1 VRLGYIGL
9 GNMGGALAARL
20 APGGDVYAFD
30 MNAEAV
36 AAQVSLGAAA
46 APDLRSVAKECD
58 VIFLCLPTSA
68 HVRQVIFGP
77 DGLSGDLR
85 PGTVIIDQT
94 SGDPR
99 ETRQINDELASLGV
113 DLVDAP
119 VSGGPVRAAEGT
131 IAIMVGCADEQYAR
145 VQTLLHRI
153 SPNVC
158 RAGELGSGHAVK
170 LVNNLVSGIIR
181 WATLEGVA
189 LAAKLGV
196 CPQSAVEIMSAG
208 GARNDWMAAVMGP
221 QILNGNLANGFSI
234 GLAHKDLKVAC
245 ELADAASVP
254 LLLGNLTR
262 EIYRMCVNEW
272 GYDTKVDATALMMD
286 RMAGTHVVPAD
297 YTFV

>member
-1 VRLGYIGL
+1 MRLGYIGL